1 MNRRFE
7 RVAVIGAGLVG
18 AGWAI
23 VFARAGQLVS
33 IYDAQAATRASV
45 MNWIGESLSE
55 MERCGLVCDIAS
67 IMARITLSDSLEDA
81 VGDADYIQESV
92 FERVDVKRE
101 ISLAIGAA
109 MRADAIVGSSSS
121 GIPASE
127 FTGDVSMRE
136 RFVIA
141 HPVNPPHLIPLVE
154 IVPAPWTDPS
164 IAPVLREFMESVGQK
179 PIVLS
184 REIAGFVLNRL
195 QGALLNEAWAL
206 FDAGIA
212 SAADID
218 RSVSDGLGL
227 RWSFMGPFETIDLNA
242 PGGVTDYAERLGQL
256 YHSIAMDRRHPAQWS
271 PDLIARVAAERRQ
284 ILPFEDLAS
293 RCEWRDKLLMT
304 LMADRIMNQKVD
316 IVEPDPT

>member
-1 MNRRFE
+1 MDHRFE
-7 RVAVIGAGLVG
+7 RVAIVGAGLVG

-23 VFARAGQLVS
+23 VFARAGRSVS
-33 IYDAQAATRASV
+33 IYDAEAAVRASV
-45 MNWIGESLSE
+45 MDWIADSLRE
-55 MERCGLVCDIAS
+55 MERCGLVQDVPGI
-67 IMARITLSDSLEDA
+67 IARIAVSDSLDDA
-81 VGDADYIQESV
+81 VREADYIQESV
-92 FERVDVKRE
+92 FERVDVKRA
-101 ISLAIGAA
+101 ISHAIDAA

-127 FTGDVSMRE
+127 FTSDVAKRE
-136 RFVIA
+136 RFIIV

-154 IVPAPWTDPS
+154 LVPAPWTDPS
-164 IAPVLREFMESVGQK
+164 IAPALRRFMESVGQK

-218 RSVSDGLGL
+218 RSVSDGLGM

-242 PGGVTDYAERLGQL
+242 PGGVTDYAARLGPL
-256 YHSIAMDRRHPAQWS
+256 YHSIAMERQHPKRW
-271 PDLIARVAAERRQ
+271 PLDLIARVAAERRET
-284 ILPFEDLAS
+284 LPIADLAS
-293 RCEWRDKLLMT
+293 RCEWRDKILMELT
-304 LMADRIMNQKVD
+304 AHRMMSQKADGTD
-316 IVEPDPT
+316 A

>member
-1 MNRRFE
+1 MNHRFE
-7 RVAVIGAGLVG
+7 RVAIVGAGLVG

-23 VFARAGQLVS
+23 VFARAGQSVS
-33 IYDAQAATRASV
+33 IYDAQYAARASV
-45 MNWIGESLSE
+45 LDWIADSLSD
-55 MERCGLVCDIAS
+55 MERSGLVRDVPA
-67 IMARITLSDSLEDA
+67 IMARITISDSLEDA
-81 VGDADYIQESV
+81 VSEADYIQESV
-92 FERVDVKRE
+92 FERVDVKRA
-101 ISLAIGAA
+101 ISQAIGAA

-127 FTGDVSMRE
+127 FTSDVAKRE
-136 RFVIA
+136 RFIIA

-164 IAPVLREFMESVGQK
+164 IAPVLRDFMESAGQK

-184 REIAGFVLNRL
+184 REIEGFVLNRL

-218 RSVSDGLGL
+218 RSVSDGLGM

-256 YHSIAMDRRHPAQWS
+256 YHSIAMERQHPERWS
-271 PDLIARVAAERRQ
+271 PELITRVAAERRDA
-284 ILPFEDLAS
+284 LPLEDLAS
-293 RCEWRDKLLMT
+293 RCGWRDRM
-304 LMADRIMNQKVD
+304 LMALTAHRTMTNGDAGA
-316 IVEPDPT
+316 

>member
-7 RVAVIGAGLVG
+7 RVAIVGAGLVG

-23 VFARAGQLVS
+23 VFARAGQSVS
-33 IYDAQAATRASV
+33 IFDVQYAARVSV
-45 MNWIGESLSE
+45 MDWIADSLSE
-55 MERCGLVCDIAS
+55 MERCGLVRDVVA
-67 IMARITLSDSLEDA
+67 IMARITVSDSLEDA
-81 VGDADYIQESV
+81 VGEADYIQESV
-92 FERVDVKRE
+92 FERVDVKRA
-101 ISLAIGAA
+101 ISHAISAA

-127 FTGDVSMRE
+127 FTSDVAKRE
-136 RFVIA
+136 RFIIA

-164 IAPVLREFMESVGQK
+164 IAPALRDFMESAGQK

-206 FDAGIA
+206 FDAGVA

-218 RSVSDGLGL
+218 RSVSDGLGM

-242 PGGVTDYAERLGQL
+242 PGGVTDYAERLGSL
-256 YHSIAMDRRHPAQWS
+256 YHSIAMDRQHPTPWS
-271 PDLIARVAAERRQ
+271 PDLIARVAAERR
-284 ILPFEDLAS
+284 EDLPLGALPG
-293 RCEWRDKLLMT
+293 RCEWRDKA
-304 LMADRIMNQKVD
+304 LMALMAHRTPNQSD
-316 IVEPDPT
+316 GAQA